1 MTEFV
6 EIQPRLAEIPPPA
19 SDLHL
24 PRLRRF
30 LDTRLPGG
38 VGATLAAR
46 LIAGGR
52 SNPTYE
58 IDDGRN
64 TWILRRPP
72 FGLVLPTAHDMKR
85 EYRVL
90 SALAAQ
96 GYPVPTPLAYCEDL
110 SIAGCAFYVMEK
122 VDGITLRTQQ
132 QAAALTP
139 AQRTGLSGALI
150 RTLAELHQIDA
161 AAAQL
166 DDFGRPRGYLNRQLE
181 RWKKQWDASCT
192 RPRDSI
198 SKVLEKLGAAVPPLR
213 YPGIVHGDYKV
224 DNLMLDRQDPTRI
237 LGVLDWEMS
246 THGDTLAD
254 LGILLSFW
262 DEPDRPFN
270 PITAGTTALAGFLST
285 ADLLERYAAC
295 RRIDPPEIDWYI
307 AFADFKIAVILEGIH
322 ARHLKGHTRGAD
334 FDNVGEMVDPLLAR
348 ALRRLSP

>member
-1 MTEFV
+1 MQFASV
-6 EIQPRLAEIPPPA
+6 QPPLAETSCPEPGL
-19 SDLHL
+19 DLA
-24 PRLRRF
+24 RLRDF
-30 LDTRLPGG
+30 LNTRLPGG
-38 VGATLAAR
+38 VGATLAAG

-58 IDDGRN
+58 LDDGRG

-90 SALAAQ
+90 SALSVQ

-122 VDGITLRTQQ
+122 VDGITLRTPE
-132 QAAALTP
+132 QAATLTP
-139 AQRTGLSGALI
+139 TQRARLSGTLI
-150 RTLAELHQIDA
+150 RTLADLHRIDA
-161 AAAQL
+161 GAAGLA
-166 DDFGRPRGYLNRQLE
+166 DFGRPQGYLNRQLE
-181 RWKKQWDASCT
+181 RWKKQWDASRT
-192 RPRDSI
+192 QPRDSVRL
-198 SKVLEKLGAAVPPLR
+198 VLEKLGAAIPPLR

-262 DEPDRPFN
+262 DEPGLPFN
-270 PITAGTTALAGFLST
+270 PITAGTTALDGFPGA

-295 RRIDPPEIDWYI
+295 RGIDPPEIDWYI

-322 ARHLKGHTRGAD
+322 ARHLEGHTRGAD
-334 FDNVGEMVDPLLAR
+334 FDNVGEMVAPLLAR
-348 ALRRLSP
+348 ALRRLGP